1 MHCNSQIKRK
11 APGVEIFLHIQDDNI
26 IALVETKCKLQDQTT
41 FFVSPYTLSGRGKK
55 DRWMSA
61 KNEIKT
67 EREIHF
73 FVVAGGIEEEVGMPS
88 PYPTRL
94 DFFLSAVGVKITLG
108 HFFFS
113 FLLGRR

>member
-1 MHCNSQIKRK
+1 MHCYSQIKRK

-41 FFVSPYTLSGRGKK
+41 FFVSPWKRKK

-73 FVVAGGIEEEVGMPS
+73 FVVAGGIEEEVGMP
-88 PYPTRL
+88 
-94 DFFLSAVGVKITLG
+94 
-108 HFFFS
+108 
-113 FLLGRR
+113 